1 MLSYLRP
8 RAEATCPIGSF
19 RATEPSDTTRGFTGS
34 ATPLLVT
41 YASAAIGLTAIIRRI
56 HEERASENVR
66 KGYRCLLRPCPSL
79 DANHLH
85 QLRPKTAAKV
95 STARR
100 AYHYPLPE
108 PFPCG
113 SKHVT
118 ESVPVFRRA
127 ATANAEESVR
137 SCADST
143 NGFSQ
148 D

>member
-19 RATEPSDTTRGFTGS
+19 RAAEPSDTSRGFTRS

-66 KGYRCLLRPCPSL
+66 KSHWRLLRPCPSL
-79 DANHLH
+79 DASHLR
-85 QLRPKTAAKV
+85 QSCPKTAATV
-95 STARR
+95 STACRT
-100 AYHYPLPE
+100 YHYPLPE

-118 ESVPVFRRA
+118 ESVPVFCRA